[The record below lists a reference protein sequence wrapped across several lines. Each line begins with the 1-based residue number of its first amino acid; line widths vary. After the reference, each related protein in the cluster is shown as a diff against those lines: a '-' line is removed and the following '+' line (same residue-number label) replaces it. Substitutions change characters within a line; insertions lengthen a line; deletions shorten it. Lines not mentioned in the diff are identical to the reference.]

1 MMKAIMKTQEKEGFE
16 LCQLPVPQVGKK
28 DILIKV
34 RAAAICGSDL
44 KFYKWIPWCKKVIR
58 SLPFIPGHEC
68 AGEVTAVGKEVQ
80 GIKVGDKV
88 AAETHVPCGVCWQCR
103 HHRPHTCENMELF
116 GHTLNGGFAEFALVP
131 EAVARRIPQEIPFD
145 YGCLLEP
152 MGIPFRAVERGDV
165 KGESVVVIGCG
176 PIGQFAIAFS
186 KIFGAETIIG
196 LDVNEKRLSIAKKMG
211 ATHLI
216 NVEKKVFL
224 QEIKLLTKDSG
235 GVGVVIDASGSA
247 QAMKKAFSYLRVG
260 GRFVILGQTDGPL
273 VLNPS
278 MDIIFKEV
286 QIIGLFGRE
295 IWDTWEK
302 TERLLTSGAIDP
314 SSLIT
319 HRFPL
324 DQHEQAFQVALSGEG
339 CKVLFIP
346 DWDSDIL

>member
-1 MMKAIMKTQEKEGFE
+1 MMTMKAIMKTEEKEGFE
-16 LCQLPVPQVGKK
+16 LRELPVPKVGRK
-28 DILIKV
+28 DVLIKV

-44 KFYKWIPWCKKVIR
+44 KFYKWVPWCKKVIK

-68 AGEVTAVGKEVQ
+68 AGEVTAVGRDIQ
-80 GIKVGDKV
+80 NIKVGDKV

-116 GHTLNGGFAEFALVP
+116 GHTLNGGFAEFALIP
-131 EAVARRIPQEIPFD
+131 GAAARRIPQEIPFD

-216 NVEKKVFL
+216 NVEKKGFL
-224 QEIKLLTKDSG
+224 QEIKLLTKDSD

-247 QAMKKAFSYLRVG
+247 RAMKEAFSYLRVG

-278 MDIIFKEV
+278 MDIIFKEA
-286 QIIGLFGRE
+286 QIIGLFGRK

-302 TERLLTSGAIDP
+302 TEKLLTSGAIDP
-314 SSLIT
+314 NPLIT

-324 DQHEQAFQVALSGEG
+324 NEHEQAFLTALSGEG

-346 DWDSDIL
+346 DSQ